1 MNSHCVSDHQKVH
14 EEIRLKLMELFA
26 MDDTLLLDLLIK
38 IQRSAQLC
46 DMLDYTITDGIELS
60 GPRWRL
66 MSRLYIDEQLDN
78 KDGTT
83 PTVLSLSQRVSKN
96 TISSLLRSLE
106 EQELIQRNL
115 DPVDRR
121 VFRIQLTDKGR
132 SLILKSAPYRVA
144 ALNTMFSGLSKN
156 EKENLLALL
165 DKLHQSL
172 INQVHARQFS
182 EQNPATSD
190 TRS

>member
-1 MNSHCVSDHQKVH
+1 
-14 EEIRLKLMELFA
+14 MELFA